1 MPDRTGGMDRREF
14 LARAG
19 AYAVAAGSLSAQ
31 TRAMSEYPVEVLAP
45 EHVRTK
51 DAATGADLLF
61 VTSGPA
67 RDLNLYFHERSFLA
81 DESVLLFTSERE
93 QGGLMGYLFA
103 TGELMRFHSPEGP
116 LTGATAAKL
125 HPSFYALRGK
135 QVLELTPRVDLSSDV
150 GRAPS
155 RALLRERLICTLDPH
170 VSPVTSLNENSNG
183 RLLSVGVRLAE
194 GDVGIV
200 VIAIRDGVARLVCRM
215 KEFGGHVQWSRSSPH
230 HLSFA
235 GRQERIMVVDVRHGE
250 PRPAYHAAPKELVT
264 HEHWWVRD
272 QIVFCGGYRE
282 GESHVKLLDTHTG
295 DVRIIGAGA
304 WWPEGT
310 PAQLAKWNW
319 WHPAGDE
326 QGRWVAADNWHGDIV
341 VFDGHT
347 TRMHLVTQGHRTYG
361 HGDHPHV
368 GWDRKGRR
376 LVFTSH
382 LRGNVDVCVASLD
395 GVVD

>member
-1 MPDRTGGMDRREF
+1 MSRRQF

-19 AYAVAAGSLSAQ
+19 TYAVAVGAMGDQ
-31 TRAMSEYPVEVLAP
+31 TAMQEEYLVDVSAP
-45 EHVRTK
+45 EHVRMQ
-51 DAATGADLLF
+51 DPATGAQLLF
-61 VTSGPA
+61 VTSGPS

-81 DESVLLFTSERE
+81 DESILLFTSDRER
-93 QGGLMGYLFA
+93 GGLMGYLFA
-103 TGELMRFHSPEGP
+103 TGELARFHTPRGP
-116 LTGATAAKL
+116 LAGATAAKL
-125 HPSFYALRGK
+125 RPSFYALRGRE
-135 QVLELTPRVDLSSDV
+135 VLELTPRVE
-150 GRAPS
+150 PS
-155 RALLRERLICTLDPH
+155 ADPARIASRVWLGERLITTLEAA
-170 VSPVTSLNENSNG
+170 VAPVTSLNENSSG

-200 VIAIRDGVARLVCRM
+200 VVGIRDGHARLVCRM

-235 GRQERIMVVDVRHGE
+235 GRRERIMVLDVRHGE
-250 PRPAYHAAPKELVT
+250 PRAAYHGAPGELVT

-272 QIVFCGGYRE
+272 QMLFCGGYRE

-295 DVRIIGAGA
+295 DVRILGAGA

-326 QGRWVAADNWHGDIV
+326 QGRWAAADNWHGDIV
-341 VFDGHT
+341 VFDAHT

-376 LVFTSH
+376 LVFASH
-382 LRGNVDVCVASLD
+382 LRGNVDVCVASLN
-395 GVVD
+395 GVVG